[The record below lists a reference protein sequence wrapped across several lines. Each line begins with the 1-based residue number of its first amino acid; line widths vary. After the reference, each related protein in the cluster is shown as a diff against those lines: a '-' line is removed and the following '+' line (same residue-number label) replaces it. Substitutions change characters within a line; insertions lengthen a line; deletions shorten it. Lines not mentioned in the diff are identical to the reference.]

1 MYAKMFNK
9 EDTMENNVENL
20 KDLLKFKEFINNI
33 DYETIQELSKGKNLI
48 IKKDKNNNFILYKE
62 YLKRI

>member
-1 MYAKMFNK
+1 
-9 EDTMENNVENL
+9 MENNVENL